1 MMDSVQRSGA
11 CGVTSGSVVTAI
23 RSYVRQCS
31 FPWCPGSVQA
41 GTSQPERMGE
51 AARARWSVLHYINM
65 GSSVGVGT
73 AMGHLGLK

>member
-11 CGVTSGSVVTAI
+11 CGVTSGSVV
-23 RSYVRQCS
+23 
-31 FPWCPGSVQA
+31 
-41 GTSQPERMGE
+41 
-51 AARARWSVLHYINM
+51 RARWSVLHYINV